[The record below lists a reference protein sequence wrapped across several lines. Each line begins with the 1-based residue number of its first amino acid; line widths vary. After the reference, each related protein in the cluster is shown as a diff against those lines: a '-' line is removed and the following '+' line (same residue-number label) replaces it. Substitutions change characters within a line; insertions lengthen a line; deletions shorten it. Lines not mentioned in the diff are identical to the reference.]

1 MMAMIVYGFEK
12 EATDQKEV
20 KTFEGL
26 EDRQQIP
33 RPWRSLYME
42 TSLPG
47 LDSFTHLVVGTHDV
61 FLESRLCP
69 VRAKPEGHIAV
80 NDPWK
85 TNNNCFSI

>member
-1 MMAMIVYGFEK
+1 VIVYDFEK

-26 EDRQQIP
+26 EDRQQTP
-33 RPWRSLYME
+33 RPWLSLYME

-47 LDSFTHLVVGTHDV
+47 LDPFTHLLVEIHDV
-61 FLESRLCP
+61 FFFASGLCP
-69 VRAKPEGHIAV
+69 VRAEPEGYIAV

-85 TNNNCFSI
+85 TDNNCFSI